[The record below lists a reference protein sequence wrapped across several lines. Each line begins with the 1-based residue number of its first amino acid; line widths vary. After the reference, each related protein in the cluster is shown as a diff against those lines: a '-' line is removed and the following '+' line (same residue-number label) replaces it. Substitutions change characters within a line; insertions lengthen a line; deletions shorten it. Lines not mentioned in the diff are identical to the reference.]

1 MTEVRYS
8 SGEDKGRLQEV
19 ERIEESGISWSSR
32 LGDLARAAR
41 ELSGASMA
49 AVTLVRED
57 DQVFLA
63 RSNLDLESTPREHS
77 FCAHAIAEADDVFVV
92 RDAREDPRFAGNP
105 YVEGEPGIRFY
116 AGVPVL
122 GPEGRP
128 VGTLCVLDPSPME
141 LDSSTRDGLSALGD
155 HVTRQL
161 SERPAPVS
169 SAEDVAAFLAHEL
182 RAPLSGLVGTL
193 DLLDASIGLDLGS
206 EIQGTLDSARREA
219 DRLAEIVDALTRF
232 ARADAS
238 VETATV
244 ELNAVLDDV
253 ASHLLDRHP
262 GARIEA
268 EPLPA
273 VRANRVLLE
282 ILFENLVANGIKH
295 GGEEPTV
302 RVEVEGTDTGWCVT
316 VEDDGA
322 GNPEADREEM
332 ITLYRRPGSKA
343 DGPGSG
349 IGLALCRLIV
359 RRHGGEIW
367 IDGDADGGAQ
377 VSFTLPARPDE
388 PLA

>member
-1 MTEVRYS
+1 M
-8 SGEDKGRLQEV
+8 SGDDGGRLQEI

-32 LGDLARAAR
+32 FEDLARAAR

-63 RSNLDLESTPREHS
+63 RSNLNLESTPREHS

-92 RDAREDPRFAGNP
+92 PDAREDPRFADNP
-105 YVEGEPGIRFY
+105 YVEGNPGIRFY

-141 LDSSTRDGLSALGD
+141 LDPSTRSGLSALGA
-155 HVTRQL
+155 HVSRQL
-161 SERPAPVS
+161 SETPDPVPS
-169 SAEDVAAFLAHEL
+169 GEDVAAFLAHEL
-182 RAPLSGLVGTL
+182 RDPLSGLVGNL
-193 DLLDASIGLDLGS
+193 DLLDAAIGLDQGPEIKGMLG
-206 EIQGTLDSARREA
+206 TARREA
-219 DRLAEIVDALTRF
+219 DRMAGIVDTLTRF

-238 VETATV
+238 VETETV
-244 ELNAVLDDV
+244 ELDAVLDDV
-253 ASHLLDRHP
+253 ASHLLNRHP

-268 EPLPA
+268 EQLPA

-282 ILFENLVANGIKH
+282 MLFENLIANGIKF

-316 VEDDGA
+316 VADDGA
-322 GNPEADREEM
+322 GIPEADREDLF
-332 ITLYRRPGSKA
+332 TLYRRSGIA
-343 DGPGSG
+343 ANEPGSG
-349 IGLALCRLIV
+349 IGSALSRLIV

-367 IDGDADGGAQ
+367 IDRDADEGAR

>member
-1 MTEVRYS
+1 M
-8 SGEDKGRLQEV
+8 SGDDGGRLQEI
-19 ERIEESGISWSSR
+19 ERIEESGVSWSSR
-32 LGDLARAAR
+32 FEDLARAAR

-92 RDAREDPRFAGNP
+92 PDAREDPRFADNP
-105 YVEGEPGIRFY
+105 YVEGNPGIRFY

-141 LDSSTRDGLSALGD
+141 LDPSTRSGLSALGA
-155 HVTRQL
+155 HVSRQL
-161 SERPAPVS
+161 SETPDPVPS
-169 SAEDVAAFLAHEL
+169 GEDVAAFLAHEL
-182 RAPLSGLVGTL
+182 RDPLSGLVGNL
-193 DLLDASIGLDLGS
+193 DLLDAAIGLDQGPEIKGMLG
-206 EIQGTLDSARREA
+206 TARREA
-219 DRLAEIVDALTRF
+219 DRMAGIVDTLTRF

-238 VETATV
+238 VETETV
-244 ELNAVLDDV
+244 ELDAVLDDV
-253 ASHLLDRHP
+253 ASHLLNRHP

-268 EPLPA
+268 EQLPA

-282 ILFENLVANGIKH
+282 MLFENLIANGIKF

-316 VEDDGA
+316 VADDGA
-322 GNPEADREEM
+322 GIPEADREDLF
-332 ITLYRRPGSKA
+332 TLYRRSGIA
-343 DGPGSG
+343 ANEPGSG
-349 IGLALCRLIV
+349 IGSALSRLIV

-367 IDGDADGGAQ
+367 IDRDADEGAR

>member
-1 MTEVRYS
+1 MSDIADSTGDE
-8 SGEDKGRLQEV
+8 EGRLHEI
-19 ERIEESGISWSSR
+19 ERIEESGIAWSSSFE
-32 LGDLARAAR
+32 DLVRAAR

-63 RSNLDLESTPREHS
+63 RSNLNLESTPREHS

-92 RDAREDPRFAGNP
+92 PDAREDPRFADNP
-105 YVEGEPGIRFY
+105 FVEGAPGIRFY

-141 LDSSTRDGLSALGD
+141 LDPSTRSGLSALGD
-155 HVTRQL
+155 HVSRQL
-161 SERPAPVS
+161 SQRSGPVS
-169 SAEDVAAFLAHEL
+169 PAEDVAAFLAHEL
-182 RAPLSGLVGTL
+182 REPLSGLVGTL

-206 EIQGTLDSARREA
+206 EVQGTLDSARREA
-219 DRLAEIVDALTRF
+219 DRLTDIVDALARF

-238 VETATV
+238 VETGTV
-244 ELNAVLDDV
+244 ELDAVLDDV
-253 ASHLLDRHP
+253 ASRLLGRYPD
-262 GARIEA
+262 ARIEA
-268 EPLPA
+268 EQLPA

-282 ILFENLVANGIKH
+282 MLFENLIANGIKF

-316 VEDDGA
+316 VADDGV
-322 GNPEADREEM
+322 GIPEADREDLF
-332 ITLYRRPGSKA
+332 TLYRRSGSEA
-343 DGPGSG
+343 DEPGSG
-349 IGLALCRLIV
+349 IGLALSQLIV

-367 IDGDADGGAQ
+367 TDGDADEGARL
-377 VSFTLPARPDE
+377 SFTLRARPDG
-388 PLA
+388 PLT

>member
-1 MTEVRYS
+1 M
-8 SGEDKGRLQEV
+8 SGDDGGRLQEI

-32 LGDLARAAR
+32 FEDLARAAR

-92 RDAREDPRFAGNP
+92 PDAREDPRFADNP
-105 YVEGEPGIRFY
+105 YVEGNPGIRFY

-141 LDSSTRDGLSALGD
+141 LDSSTRSGLSALGA
-155 HVTRQL
+155 HVSRQL
-161 SERPAPVS
+161 SETPDPVPS
-169 SAEDVAAFLAHEL
+169 GEDVAAFLAHEL
-182 RAPLSGLVGTL
+182 RDPLSGLVGNL
-193 DLLDASIGLDLGS
+193 DLLDAAIGLDQGPEIKGMLG
-206 EIQGTLDSARREA
+206 TARREA
-219 DRLAEIVDALTRF
+219 DRMAGIVDTLTRF

-238 VETATV
+238 VETETV
-244 ELNAVLDDV
+244 ELDAVLDDV

-268 EPLPA
+268 EQLPA

-282 ILFENLVANGIKH
+282 MLFENLIANGIKF

-316 VEDDGA
+316 VADDGA
-322 GNPEADREEM
+322 GIPEADREDLF
-332 ITLYRRPGSKA
+332 TLYRRSGIA
-343 DGPGSG
+343 ANEPGSG
-349 IGLALCRLIV
+349 IGSALSRLIV

-367 IDGDADGGAQ
+367 IDRDADEGAR